1 MDATP
6 HARPTAKDANMGK
19 NLIAQLGVFALLGLN
34 VGAYYVFWPHKEG
47 SAQTESQPKPQPRLV
62 LEKSAAPPKEVPAL
76 LVSNPMP
83 LQIDNPPA
91 KPPEPQDDDE
101 QAVRRLL
108 KSIERTQGEV
118 NLPTGAT
125 PPQQVAAASPIT
137 PQVAPSPWLLNM
149 ETINGQTQL
158 IARLKQPIVNQ
169 KPALEFRIL
178 CDRVEVKSPGA
189 VQAIGKVSVI
199 GAGIKGA
206 CQRLTLP
213 LNETQLIFEEQA
225 KITHDYNPGSTLT
238 GERITWEPTLMVEV
252 QPMPRDDRPFN
263 LFPLTPPSLGRPD

>member
-1 MDATP
+1 
-6 HARPTAKDANMGK
+6 
-19 NLIAQLGVFALLGLN
+19 
-34 VGAYYVFWPHKEG
+34 
-47 SAQTESQPKPQPRLV
+47 
-62 LEKSAAPPKEVPAL
+62 
-76 LVSNPMP
+76 
-83 LQIDNPPA
+83 A

-118 NLPTGAT
+118 NLPPGAT
-125 PPQQVAAASPIT
+125 PTQQVAAASPIT

-178 CDRVEVKSPGA
+178 CDRVEVKPPGA
-189 VQAIGKVSVI
+189 VQAIVKVSVI

-225 KITHDYNPGSTLT
+225 KITHDYNPGSTL
-238 GERITWEPTLMVEV
+238 
-252 QPMPRDDRPFN
+252 
-263 LFPLTPPSLGRPD
+263 S